1 MDEDPASN
9 DDPTSHDDYVP
20 LSKSLE
26 NIPKIKEQHM
36 QDLPLPNTLLEEF
49 HGSTG
54 PSTTLG
60 KNDEAWG
67 SLVNSQPIDILQKVS
82 ADGDEIR
89 EFDVSQ
95 FKEKIQGLQIKVSEL
110 SNLHQHVQIENGLLQ

>member
-1 MDEDPASN
+1 MFLDEDPTSN
-9 DDPTSHDDYVP
+9 DNPTSHDDYVP

-26 NIPKIKEQHM
+26 NILKIKEKRM

-60 KNDEAWG
+60 KNDKARG
-67 SLVNSQPIDILQKVS
+67 SLFDSQPIDIPQKVS

-95 FKEKIQGLQIKVSEL
+95 FKEKNTRVTNTSFRTF
-110 SNLHQHVQIENGLLQ
+110 

>member
-9 DDPTSHDDYVP
+9 EYPTSHDDYVP

-49 HGSTG
+49 HGSIG
-54 PSTTLG
+54 PSTTL
-60 KNDEAWG
+60 KKHDEARG
-67 SLVNSQPIDILQKVS
+67 SLVDSRPINIPQKVS

-89 EFDVSQ
+89 
-95 FKEKIQGLQIKVSEL
+95 
-110 SNLHQHVQIENGLLQ
+110 